1 MLKTIYVVRGFL
13 GGRKQPEEHFSSE
26 AHARLRAAY
35 LGSSYDSVAVGRHTI
50 ESEPRDDQKRTGQ
63 LSELRA

>member
-1 MLKTIYVVRGFL
+1 MCKTIYVVRGFL
-13 GGRKQPEEHFSSE
+13 GGRKQPEEQFSSE

-35 LGSSYDSVAVGRHTI
+35 LGATYDSVAVGSRTI
-50 ESEPRDDQKRTGQ
+50 NSEPYEDRKQTGQ